1 MTTTLGQALA
11 AVPYAAF
18 LGVEAA
24 AEGSGADTVM
34 RFSQRLVGNP
44 LLPAL
49 HGGSIAGF
57 MELTAMAVLAARAAP
72 AKPIDVSIAYLRSG
86 KPLDVLARAEVRKVG
101 RRIAYVHVL
110 AWQDDDASPIAEMTA
125 HFLLASD

>member
-1 MTTTLGQALA
+1 MTMTLEEALA

-24 AEGSGADTVM
+24 GEGEGADTVM

-57 MELTAMAVLAARAAP
+57 MELTAMAVL
-72 AKPIDVSIAYLRSG
+72 
-86 KPLDVLARAEVRKVG
+86 
-101 RRIAYVHVL
+101 
-110 AWQDDDASPIAEMTA
+110 
-125 HFLLASD
+125 

>member
-1 MTTTLGQALA
+1 MTMTLDEALA

-24 AEGSGADTVM
+24 GEGGDADTVM

-49 HGGSIAGF
+49 H
-57 MELTAMAVLAARAAP
+57 RH
-72 AKPIDVSIAYLRSG
+72 R
-86 KPLDVLARAEVRKVG
+86 PLCPDRDQG
-101 RRIAYVHVL
+101 
-110 AWQDDDASPIAEMTA
+110 
-125 HFLLASD
+125 LL